1 MNLTRTSTTAGSA
14 TPLWTEPPPP
24 AARAHRGELAAGA
37 LAALGAAACIGGG
50 IIEVAHGGLPEKVT
64 TASEHAGLAL
74 FAASLL
80 LVVPAVLALGRRAGR
95 SLPAIIAAVGLVALA
110 AVSVVA
116 DVAGHDPA
124 IFTVVA
130 PIANAAWLGG
140 FVWVSVRLTRR
151 RLVPRAI
158 AIGLPVSW
166 LCAIPLASHGG
177 GILAG
182 IYWLMVAA
190 LLTGTNHRAEHASRR
205 PDTA

>member
-1 MNLTRTSTTAGSA
+1 MNLTRTTTTAEPVTS
-14 TPLWTEPPPP
+14 PRTEPPPP
-24 AARAHRGELAAGA
+24 AARAHRSELVAGA
-37 LAALGAAACIGGG
+37 LAALGAIACVAGG
-50 IIEVAHGGLPEKVT
+50 IIEIAHGGLPEKVT

-74 FAASLL
+74 FAASLV
-80 LVVPAVLALGRRAGR
+80 LVIPAVLALGRRAGR
-95 SLPAIIAAVGLVALA
+95 GRPALIAAASLAALA

-124 IFTVVA
+124 IFAVIA

-140 FVWVSVRLTRR
+140 FLWLAVRLTRR

-158 AIGLPVSW
+158 AIGLPVSY
-166 LCAIPLASHGG
+166 LCTIPLATHGG

-190 LLTGTNHRAEHASRR
+190 LLTGTGHRAERASRIH
-205 PDTA
+205 DTA

>member
-1 MNLTRTSTTAGSA
+1 MNLTTTTTTAGLA
-14 TPLWTEPPPP
+14 TPLRTEPPPP
-24 AARAHRGELAAGA
+24 EARAHRGELAVGA
-37 LAALGAAACIGGG
+37 LAALGAAACIGGA

-74 FAASLL
+74 FAASMV

-95 SLPAIIAAVGLVALA
+95 SLPAVIAAVALVALA

-140 FVWVSVRLTRR
+140 FVWLSVRLTRR
-151 RLVPRAI
+151 RLAPRAI

-166 LCAIPLASHGG
+166 LCTIPLATHGG

-190 LLTGTNHRAEHASRR
+190 LLTGTGHRAGRASRVHG
-205 PDTA
+205 TA